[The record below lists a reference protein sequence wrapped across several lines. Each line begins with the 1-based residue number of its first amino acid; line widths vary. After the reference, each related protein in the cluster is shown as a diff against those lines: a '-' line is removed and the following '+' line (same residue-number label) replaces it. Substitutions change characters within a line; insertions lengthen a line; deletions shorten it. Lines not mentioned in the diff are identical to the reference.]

1 MEALRAVFS
10 GSSKLGLCGLIKS
23 WPGALA
29 AAVACPDYGCE
40 RWAKAAKAAARRRLQ
55 GQSAGRPPGLTW
67 GRADMTRAGRSQ
79 WEGESPFGQLDP
91 DSMGILL
98 VVFLSELSTFE
109 HFNDFLN
116 TFNTDI

>member
-1 MEALRAVFS
+1 MPRLRW
-10 GSSKLGLCGLIKS
+10 G
-23 WPGALA
+23 
-29 AAVACPDYGCE
+29 E